1 MDVETTGRLAGHHEI
16 IQIAVVPLDSE
27 IRPLRGVLPFY
38 MNIAPD
44 HPENAEKQASKIHG
58 LELDKLSKECVTQWK
73 AADVFADWFD
83 SLELPYNKRIIPLA
97 HNWAFESAFLKN
109 WLGLETMDMIWQSQ
123 PRDTMICA
131 AMLNDWY
138 GYYEEQ
144 LPASDKGPWSK
155 RRVALSLNP
164 CMPVACRQGNNR
176 IIGNLMFRED
186 YDILSEADKQ
196 KTQKYVRK
204 LKTLELVDL
213 TKEELYG

>member
-1 MDVETTGRLAGHHEI
+1 MTTHSRIPDTSPHLNGHVLASVDVETTGRLAGHHEI

-144 LPASDKGPWSK
+144 RPFKSISLPYLCNHFGIK
-155 RRVALSLNP
+155 LSGKSHD
-164 CMPVACRQGNNR
+164 A
-176 IIGNLMFRED
+176 
-186 YDILSEADKQ
+186 
-196 KTQKYVRK
+196 
-204 LKTLELVDL
+204 LVDAMACAD
-213 TKEELYG
+213 LYKVLLGQFPVQIRE